1 MQVSVLCALWLV
13 GKIAYLSFVLLVTRF
28 LDSVIFLLY
37 NLFLKKEKKMA
48 YDPRAVKLPKSVKRR
63 AATILDAHERGA
75 VIRSFVKILEAEQ
88 FASKNR
94 NNKKDKQWN

>member
-1 MQVSVLCALWLV
+1 
-13 GKIAYLSFVLLVTRF
+13 
-28 LDSVIFLLY
+28 
-37 NLFLKKEKKMA
+37 MA

-63 AATILDAHERGA
+63 AATIVDAHERGA

-94 NNKKDKQWN
+94 NKKEKQ

>member
-1 MQVSVLCALWLV
+1 
-13 GKIAYLSFVLLVTRF
+13 
-28 LDSVIFLLY
+28 
-37 NLFLKKEKKMA
+37 MA

-63 AATILDAHERGA
+63 AATIADAHERGA

-94 NNKKDKQWN
+94 HKKDKQWN